1 MQKHYQLITVDD
13 IRKDEDSILEALS
26 ATEKGI
32 KLLNYYKELPVSFDA
47 TMKHNDRGVV
57 EMNIHELQAAAMMI
71 EKEVFIKCDSLPH
84 DAIAKVLKIHKLSGS
99 ALLANFHYAVIT
111 AERRVCVR
119 VRVSEKFDAT
129 FRYDNRLV
137 HGLIEDISFSGLS
150 ISAPKGMSLEENS
163 KGMVSIAL
171 SSTRLDLSGKLLKVD
186 QGDSATRFIIELE
199 MDTKSERHIS
209 QFIFAQQSKII
220 RELKELYTTGPD
232 TILL

>member
-1 MQKHYQLITVDD
+1 MQKHFQLITVDD

-26 ATEKGI
+26 TARNDI

-47 TMKHNDRGVV
+47 SLKQNDNGVV
-57 EMNIHELQAAAMMI
+57 EIHVHELQAAAMMI
-71 EKEVFIKCDSLPH
+71 EKEVFIKCESLPH
-84 DAIAKVLKIHKLSGS
+84 DVIAKVLKIRKNSGS
-99 ALLANFHYAVIT
+99 AILANFHYVIIT

-119 VRVSEKFDAT
+119 VRVSEKYDAT
-129 FRYDNRLV
+129 FRYNNRLV

-150 ISAPKGMSLEENS
+150 INAPKGITLEENS

-171 SSTRLDLSGKLLKVD
+171 SSTRLDLSGKLIKVN
-186 QGDSATRFIIELE
+186 QGDSSTKFIIELE
-199 MDTKSERHIS
+199 VDKKSERHIS

-220 RELKELYTTGPD
+220 RELKELYSTGPD

>member
-26 ATEKGI
+26 ATEKDI

-47 TMKHNDRGVV
+47 TIKHNDRGVV

-84 DAIAKVLKIHKLSGS
+84 DVIAKVLKIHKLSGS
-99 ALLANFHYAVIT
+99 ALLANFHYVVIT

-129 FRYDNRLV
+129 FRYNNRLV
-137 HGLIEDISFSGLS
+137 NGLIEDISFSGLS

-186 QGDSATRFIIELE
+186 QGDSSTRFIIELE
-199 MDTKSERHIS
+199 MDRKSERHIS